1 MKLLGRY
8 RVVYRNDGEIEK
20 GMYRKT
26 PVMSGRTPWFVIFE
40 KIPENTQ
47 AHIHKKKQKYF
58 IMNFF
63 LPIECFIKDSTARRN
78 ISLASSKI
86 PLLSL
91 IESHQKQNN
100 WKWELSSDG
109 NVRHCCHTWRS
120 IFPQAKSPNI
130 CSLTHELRLTVA

>member
-1 MKLLGRY
+1 MNSVDILGRY

-47 AHIHKKKQKYF
+47 AHIHTKQQKYF

-100 WKWELSSDG
+100 WK
-109 NVRHCCHTWRS
+109 
-120 IFPQAKSPNI
+120 
-130 CSLTHELRLTVA
+130 